1 MRPRLLPT
9 LLFAALLPST
19 VLAADRAAT
28 RTAARAAAIV
38 RPTPEDVAAF
48 RSAMDVAI
56 SPDGTRIVYS
66 LGSATLDPEAKPSE
80 KDTDGGW
87 KRDRQVW
94 VVDVDGGEPRQL
106 TRGVEQ
112 ARSPVWSPSGKEVA
126 FLRKARA
133 RSVLHVIA
141 IDGGEA
147 IPVATGELEPSNVRW
162 SPDGKWFAFLAEP
175 DSKKDDEEKWKSG
188 GAIDWG
194 REYENTALW
203 VVARAG
209 GQPRRVSKENESV
222 AAFEWSPDGAK
233 FAILSA
239 TSADPYEES
248 NHLVPRVIAVKD
260 GATVCSL
267 PAKPA
272 DYSSLRWSPDG
283 RRVGVLTTHESL
295 SMENE
300 LRVYEIPA
308 GTSRNALPDFEHTV
322 SSFVWSSD
330 SRSVLALVR
339 ERTSTKLVRFAADGS
354 SPGEDLGFQDRV
366 ADAPLT
372 IDRGGSRLAF
382 LSSTDREP
390 RDPTIFDL
398 GTRTSKV
405 VAHLNPEVSGWAL
418 GRDEVVHWKSENGI
432 EVEGLLLVSPAAKPG
447 APAPLLV
454 MPHGGPDDVSS
465 RSFSPLTQ
473 FFAAHGISVLRPN
486 YRGSFGYG
494 REFYAANRGRL
505 GEIEFKDIESG
516 VDALIAA
523 KKADANKLLY
533 GGWSWGGYLTAWT
546 IGHTSRYR
554 AAVIGAGVNDVF
566 VQYAL
571 SDINHGDAAQWEYRG
586 NPWLELDHFDRSNP
600 IRYAKDMKTPTL
612 ILHGQSDPRVGFAAS
627 QELHRALLDMG
638 VPTRFYAYP
647 REPHNFTEP
656 AHVAHRTRVWLD
668 WYQTFLKPSAA
679 AAIP

>member
-1 MRPRLLPT
+1 MHPRFVLLLLLT
-9 LLFAALLPST
+9 LLLASNAAAL
-19 VLAADRAAT
+19 DRPASRAT
-28 RTAARAAAIV
+28 RAAAV
-38 RPTPEDVAAF
+38 VQPTPEDVAAM
-48 RSAMDVAI
+48 RSAADVAL

-66 LGSATLDPEAKPSE
+66 LGTATLDPDAKPSE
-80 KDTDGGW
+80 KDTDAGW

-94 VVDVDGGEPRQL
+94 VVDAGGGEPHQL

-112 ARSPVWSPSGKEVA
+112 AKSPVWSPTGKEVA
-126 FLRKARA
+126 FLRKVKGK
-133 RSVLHVIA
+133 SVLHVIA

-147 IPVATGELEPSNVRW
+147 SLVATGDLEPASVRW
-162 SPDGKWFAFLAEP
+162 SPDGKWFGFLADP
-175 DSKKDDEEKWKSG
+175 VSKKADEEKWKSG

-194 REYENTALW
+194 RDYENTALW

-209 GQPRRVSKENESV
+209 GEPRRVSKESECIT
-222 AAFEWSPDGAK
+222 AFDWSPDGTK

-239 TSADPYEES
+239 TSGDPYEQS
-248 NHLVPRVIAVKD
+248 NHLTPRVIAVKD
-260 GATVCSL
+260 GATVCAL

-272 DYSSLRWSPDG
+272 DFASLRWSPDG
-283 RRVGVLTTHESL
+283 RRLGVLTTHESL

-300 LRVYEIPA
+300 LRVYEIPS
-308 GTSRNALPDFEHTV
+308 GTNRNALPDFDHTV
-322 SSFVWSSD
+322 SSFAWSSD
-330 SRSVLALVR
+330 SRSVIALVR
-339 ERTSTKLVRFAADGS
+339 ERTFTKLVRFAADGS
-354 SPGEDLGFQDRV
+354 SAGEDLGFQDRV

-372 IDRGGSRLAF
+372 TDRGGSRLAF
-382 LSSTDREP
+382 LSSTDRDP

-398 GTRTSKV
+398 GTRTAKV
-405 VAHLNPEVSGWAL
+405 AAHLNPEVASWSL

-465 RSFSPLTQ
+465 RSFSALSQ

-505 GEIEFKDIESG
+505 GEIEFRDIESG
-516 VDALIAA
+516 VDALIAQ
-523 KKADANKLLY
+523 KKADPAKLLY

-546 IGHTSRYR
+546 IGHTSRYK
-554 AAVIGAGVNDVF
+554 AAVVGAGVNDVF
-566 VQYAL
+566 VQYAV
-571 SDINHGDAAQWEYRG
+571 SDINHGDASQWEYRG

-600 IRYAKDMKTPTL
+600 IRFAKDMKTPTL

-627 QELHRALLDMG
+627 QELHRALLDLG

-647 REPHNFTEP
+647 REPHNLLEP

-668 WYQTFLKPSAA
+668 WYQTYLKSPAA